1 MKPICKLPSFKDYFA
16 LFSFKDRANENKD
29 FCALREKLKEV
40 EGKCRE
46 RTFGTA
52 FDVLDAIDEVSLH
65 FEKFTNEEK
74 EGLVVDIFSDAQK
87 FASAYKFT
95 PYCSKVVVE
104 FKRGKWNVLSV
115 SRAPCP
121 KKNKFVVKSFSE
133 IAKDKAIKLFFNF

>member
-1 MKPICKLPSFKDYFA
+1 MKPICKLPNFKDKLA
-16 LFSFKDRANENKD
+16 QFSFKDRASENKE
-29 FCALREKLKEV
+29 FQALSEKLKIV

-52 FDVLDAIDEVSLH
+52 YDVLDAMYEVSTH
-65 FEKFTNEEK
+65 FEHFTNEEK
-74 EGLVVDIFSDAQK
+74 EGLFIEIFSNAQK

-95 PYCSKVVVE
+95 PYCTKVFVE

-121 KKNKFVVKSFSE
+121 KMNKFVVKSFSE
-133 IAKDKAIKLFFNF
+133 KAKEKAIKLFFNF